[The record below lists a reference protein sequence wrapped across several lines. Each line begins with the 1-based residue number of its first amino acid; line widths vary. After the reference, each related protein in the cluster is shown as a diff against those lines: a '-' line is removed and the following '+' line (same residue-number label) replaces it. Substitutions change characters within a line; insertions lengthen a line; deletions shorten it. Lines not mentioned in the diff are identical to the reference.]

1 MKSISSISANQRH
14 RIHCLAVDTMQRSG
28 VIRNASGSE
37 PLVLGADPGFSKL
50 WVSSN
55 QSRTLACEAGNEGAN
70 PFTHPISAFSKDSNA
85 PACNAGMRQCKS
97 VNVLHASLCQCRATM
112 LKTSW
117 MGMRVPREAP
127 FAPLRQC
134 RAVALKTQRLG
145 MRVPRGVNAAV
156 RQCRANSLRNCWMVV
171 RVHSAAKVFGGE

>member
-1 MKSISSISANQRH
+1 MKFIHSLSPDQRH
-14 RIHCLAVDTMQRSG
+14 RIPCLSADSIQRSG

-70 PFTHPISAFSKDSNA
+70 PFTHPISAFSK
-85 PACNAGMRQCKS
+85 AGMRQCKS

-145 MRVPRGVNAAV
+145 MRIPRGVYAAV

-171 RVHSAAKVFGGE
+171 RVHSAASIFGGEL